1 MWDKQVA
8 AGDKFSREREA
19 RLEKERITRSKGLPI
34 EPPMTEPD
42 LDPKGWAAYDAYMD
56 KLQTEKGE
64 KSNQEYQAAEKKAQ
78 STPSQDDSY
87 YTKFMNLFK

>member
-1 MWDKQVA
+1 
-8 AGDKFSREREA
+8 
-19 RLEKERITRSKGLPI
+19 
-34 EPPMTEPD
+34 MTEPD